1 MVSVPGRGEWTGGA
15 DSESQCIPEPGRAGN
30 CARRIGARARRGDR
44 MIAEGDKSY
53 VLFPLGEKRF
63 ALRAETV
70 TELARPDSVQ
80 TFPHRT
86 PLLTGVLVR
95 RGRIVPVCDVAQ
107 VLVGPAAPP
116 RKFYLIA
123 NCKIGARQE
132 LTAVPVTGECELASA
147 ASVALTGTEPPYVS
161 GILSLGDETIAVVA
175 LEKLICAEAT
185 A

>member
-1 MVSVPGRGEWTGGA
+1 
-15 DSESQCIPEPGRAGN
+15 
-30 CARRIGARARRGDR
+30 

-63 ALRAETV
+63 ALPAETV

-123 NCKIGARQE
+123 NSNLESRHE
-132 LTAVPVTGECELASA
+132 LTAVPVTGECELASG
-147 ASVALTGTEPPYVS
+147 ALVPRTGQEPPYIR
-161 GILSLGDETIAVVA
+161 GLLMMGDEIVEIVA
-175 LEKLICAEAT
+175 LEKLIAVEAP

>member
-1 MVSVPGRGEWTGGA
+1 MTV
-15 DSESQCIPEPGRAGN
+15 D
-30 CARRIGARARRGDR
+30 
-44 MIAEGDKSY
+44 GDKAY

-63 ALRAETV
+63 ALPAEAV
-70 TELARPDSVQ
+70 TELARPDTLQ

-107 VLVGPAAPP
+107 ILVGSRAPA

-123 NCKIGARQE
+123 KYRLESSQQ

-147 ASVALTGTEPPYVS
+147 PRTSLTGDEPPYIS
-161 GILSLGDETIAVVA
+161 GMLALKDETVAIVA
-175 LEKLICAEAT
+175 LEKLIAMEAQ

>member
-1 MVSVPGRGEWTGGA
+1 
-15 DSESQCIPEPGRAGN
+15 
-30 CARRIGARARRGDR
+30 

-63 ALRAETV
+63 ALPAETV

-107 VLVGPAAPP
+107 VLVGPGAPP

-123 NCKIGARQE
+123 NCNLESRQE
-132 LTAVPVTGECELASA
+132 LTAVPVTGECELASG
-147 ASVALTGTEPPYVS
+147 VLTPRTGKEPPYIS
-161 GILSLGDETIAVVA
+161 GLLIIGAETVAIVA
-175 LEKLICAEAT
+175 LEKLISVEAQ

>member
-1 MVSVPGRGEWTGGA
+1 M
-15 DSESQCIPEPGRAGN
+15 
-30 CARRIGARARRGDR
+30 
-44 MIAEGDKSY
+44 
-53 VLFPLGEKRF
+53 
-63 ALRAETV
+63 
-70 TELARPDSVQ
+70 
-80 TFPHRT
+80 
-86 PLLTGVLVR
+86 
-95 RGRIVPVCDVAQ
+95 CDVAQ

-147 ASVALTGTEPPYVS
+147 AIIPLKGIEPPYVS
-161 GILSLGDETIAVVA
+161 GMLSIGNETVAVVA